1 MHAIENEEFT
11 DLEFMKMVE
20 QECSEFIDEGYFSCS
35 SSQDDSTT
43 TTTTTTTTTDVS
55 EMSVMN
61 KLRELEILISKPDSR
76 YSEYS
81 SSDSEDEIEI
91 PKITQRVKVTR
102 RVSVVW
108 KGSTPVPRMMISTKV
123 TPKIKHSPFGVMGNF
138 FLFLF

>member
-20 QECSEFIDEGYFSCS
+20 QECSEFIDEGYFSRS

-43 TTTTTTTTTDVS
+43 TTTTTTTDVS
-55 EMSVMN
+55 E
-61 KLRELEILISKPDSR
+61 LRELEILISKPDSR

>member
-11 DLEFMKMVE
+11 DLEFIKMVE

-55 EMSVMN
+55 EM
-61 KLRELEILISKPDSR
+61 RELEILISKPDSR

-102 RVSVVW
+102 RVSFVW